1 MIKWATAQPNP
12 DPYEYAKFSPS
23 MAIIV
28 VVLIIALFF
37 EQHPNERPPLTRG
50 YDRARADQRWIC
62 GRRKKGLEEE
72 KRDGEAVRRER
83 WRKENEGKN
92 KKIKKM

>member
-1 MIKWATAQPNP
+1 
-12 DPYEYAKFSPS
+12 

-28 VVLIIALFF
+28 VVLIVALFF
-37 EQHPNERPPLTRG
+37 EQHPNERPLPTRG
-50 YDRARADQRWIC
+50 CDQARADRQWIC
-62 GRRKKGLEEE
+62 GGRKKGLEEE

-92 KKIKKM
+92 KK